1 MEGAHAEETEADEL
15 TQRAKPV
22 GRPRLNENG
31 GRKPLK
37 RKVGSYT
44 NQLKLDAATH
54 LEKHNDTKISV
65 LLKVPEGATSVAQP
79 ADVAKWIA
87 QGWEMLTPSA
97 ISNGFKKCG
106 YPYVD
111 SRQMATAVEDDNFAN
126 DVIAELHNLH
136 IVDESYG
143 DIDSDA
149 DFDRPGLESET
160 STANQ

>member
-54 LEKHNDTKISV
+54 LEKHNDV
-65 LLKVPEGATSVAQP
+65 
-79 ADVAKWIA
+79 
-87 QGWEMLTPSA
+87 
-97 ISNGFKKCG
+97 KCG

>member
-1 MEGAHAEETEADEL
+1 MKACSSTKGKL
-15 TQRAKPV
+15 
-22 GRPRLNENG
+22 
-31 GRKPLK
+31 RKK
-37 RKVGSYT
+37 ERKVGT
-44 NQLKLDAATH
+44 ATIIPPAAE
-54 LEKHNDTKISV
+54 LEIVSWVND
-65 LLKVPEGATSVAQP
+65 LRQEGVPPNRRVI
-79 ADVAKWIA
+79 AKWIA

>member
-1 MEGAHAEETEADEL
+1 MQKKDSEIPFRMEPPN
-15 TQRAKPV
+15 RRV
-22 GRPRLNENG
+22 
-31 GRKPLK
+31 
-37 RKVGSYT
+37 
-44 NQLKLDAATH
+44 
-54 LEKHNDTKISV
+54 I
-65 LLKVPEGATSVAQP
+65 
-79 ADVAKWIA
+79 AKWIA